1 MTPRYLESY
10 FEILSYHLKVV
21 TKNEVT
27 SFTFYFLIPY
37 SMTSAV
43 GKVTKGQKSVV
54 SSMQLMWQL
63 LESRPSEIAQ
73 SCPTVCNPMDCSLP
87 HSSVHGIFPG
97 KSTGVGCQI
106 LLQRIFPTQGSNPGL
121 PHCRQTLY
129 HLSHKGTPHA
139 PTHTTDT
146 PHMLPT
152 PHPPT
157 HHTPTHHTQPHLH
170 HTQPHPHHTQPHPR
184 HIGIIQHKCEDKMA
198 LRRRTW
204 LHRCELKSCHRVRE
218 NGEVTWMR
226 TWHLEIH
233 QLESLFHFPKHSQR
247 CGEG

>member
-129 HLSHKGTPHA
+129 HLSHQGSLDNRNLSSHNSGGWKSEMKVWTGSLLPW
-139 PTHTTDT
+139 PVSSSC
-146 PHMLPT
+146 PHMAIPLCPSCR
-152 PHPPT
+152 
-157 HHTPTHHTQPHLH
+157 HHQMSNGIGMWSQISQSLIWMSTS
-170 HTQPHPHHTQPHPR
+170 PR
-184 HIGIIQHKCEDKMA
+184 
-198 LRRRTW
+198 LSFRT
-204 LHRCELKSCHRVRE
+204 LDR
-218 NGEVTWMR
+218 
-226 TWHLEIH
+226 
-233 QLESLFHFPKHSQR
+233 LFASSAYYL
-247 CGEG
+247 